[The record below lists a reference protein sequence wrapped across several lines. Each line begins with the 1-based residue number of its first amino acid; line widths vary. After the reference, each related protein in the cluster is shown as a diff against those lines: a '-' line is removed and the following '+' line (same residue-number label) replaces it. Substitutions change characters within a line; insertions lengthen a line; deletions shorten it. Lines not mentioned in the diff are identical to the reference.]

1 VSFDDLG
8 AVGAVLEPLRVQ
20 NAGEQIAER
29 LVTAIAL
36 GEFVVGQR
44 LPPERALSAML
55 GVSRKSVREALH
67 ALADD
72 GFVEIVRG
80 RNGGAVVRRNWLPAS
95 AEMIRR
101 TLGVNWAAFEWLFDL
116 RRLIEPLI
124 ASTAAER
131 RQPAE
136 LERIETA
143 VEAYVAAPDRDA
155 SRAADAALHAAVADA
170 TGNPYLASLSRQI
183 RAQVSLGFSSEPYTE
198 EIRQTAIV
206 QHRALLASIAARRPQ
221 KAAAIAAEHFQLTE
235 QALRTL
241 LARVGEGE

>member
-1 VSFDDLG
+1 MSDDLDL
-8 AVGAVLEPLRVQ
+8 VGTVLEPLQVRK
-20 NAGEQIAER
+20 AGHQIAER

-72 GFVEIVRG
+72 GYVEIQRG
-80 RNGGAVVRRNWLPAS
+80 RNGGAVVLSAWQPPS

-101 TLGVNWAAFEWLFDL
+101 TLGVNWAAFEWLLDL

-124 ASTAAER
+124 ARTACER
-131 RQPAE
+131 WEPAD
-136 LERIETA
+136 LQRIEA
-143 VEAYVAAPDRDA
+143 ARDAYDQAADRDA

-170 TGNPYLASLSRQI
+170 TQNPYLANLSRRI
-183 RAQVSLGFSSEPYTE
+183 REQVSLGFSSEPYSAD
-198 EIRQTAIV
+198 IRRTAIG
-206 QHRALLASIAARRPQ
+206 QHRALVEAIAARDADE
-221 KAAAIAAEHFQLTE
+221 AAAIAAEHFQLTE
-235 QALRTL
+235 RALRSL
-241 LARVGEGE
+241 VERGERPA